1 MTLQTNLHSD
11 SWLNNSWQ
19 RSRHAGLKESE
30 VPEHIRLNKVDLQQ
44 KLDESTLLISVIEK
58 HALPLFRQALAHTQS
73 RLILADS
80 DGVILTSWGQ
90 ERFANRLTDVALEAG
105 VCWQENHKGTNAIG
119 TALAEKSLTCVR
131 GQQHFISNHR
141 FLSCTA
147 SPIFSP
153 EDNLI
158 GILDITSE
166 QQIHNIQVNLL
177 VQTMVQQVE
186 SALMNHIPHG
196 SYRFD
201 LALSDSLLHTGWQ
214 GIIVTNESGKV
225 LACNSIASQLLEK
238 PILIGETLDTFW
250 QQSWPPQ
257 HKAPSFITT
266 SKNNVSIAC
275 QALAPKNRTF
285 TASNSLHY
293 GDSTVEQIWQQACK
307 VINKDIPLLI
317 LGETGVGKEQFVK
330 QLHQISQ
337 RKKSPLVAVN
347 CGSLPSELLESE
359 LFGYVG
365 GAFTGANRQGYLGKI
380 RQADKGILFL
390 DEIGEMP
397 LSAQSRLLRVLQ
409 EREVVPIGSNNVEQ
423 VDIQIIAATHNNL
436 LESVEKGT
444 FRQDLFYRLNG
455 LALNIPALRER
466 DDLKALIHQLHD
478 KYSEQE
484 QQISPALIKLL
495 KTYSWP
501 GNLRELDSMM
511 KVACLLSEGKKV
523 LELSDIPAN
532 IQQQLFSEQVKAEEP
547 IAQPSLKQSIHSRL
561 LETYKSNSGNIS
573 KTARQLGISRNT
585 LYRKL
590 KEIGFK

>member
-1 MTLQTNLHSD
+1 MTLQTTPHSD
-11 SWLNNSWQ
+11 SWLNSSWQ

-30 VPEHIRLNKVDLQQ
+30 TPEHIRLNRVDLQQ
-44 KLDESTLLISVIEK
+44 KKDESALLINVIEK
-58 HALPLFRQALAHTQS
+58 HAFPLFKQALAHTQS
-73 RLILADS
+73 RLIIADNN
-80 DGVILTSWGQ
+80 GVILTSWGQ
-90 ERFANRLTDVALEAG
+90 EKFANRLTDVALEAG
-105 VCWQENHKGTNAIG
+105 VCWQEKHKGTNAIG
-119 TALAEKSLTCVR
+119 TALTEKNLTCVR

-153 EDNLI
+153 DGKLI

-186 SALMNHIPHG
+186 SALMNHVPQG

-201 LALSDSLLHTGWQ
+201 IALSDSLLHTGWQ

-225 LACNSIASQLLEK
+225 LAYNSIASLLLEK
-238 PILIGETLDTFW
+238 PILIGETLDAFW

-257 HKAPSFITT
+257 NAAPRSIKT
-266 SKNNVSIAC
+266 SNNNVSIAC

-293 GDSTVEQIWQQACK
+293 GDSAVEKIWQQACK

-330 QLHQISQ
+330 QLHQVSQ
-337 RKKSPLVAVN
+337 RKKAPLVAVN

-380 RQADKGILFL
+380 RQANKGILFL

-409 EREVVPIGSNNVEQ
+409 EREVVPIGSNSIEH

-455 LALNIPALRER
+455 LTLNIPALRDR
-466 DDLKALIHQLHD
+466 DDLKALIHQIHG
-478 KYSEQE
+478 KYSEQK
-484 QQISPALIKLL
+484 QHISPTLTKLL
-495 KTYSWP
+495 QTYAWP

-511 KVACLLSEGKKV
+511 KVACLLSEGKKT

-532 IQQQLFSEQVKAEEP
+532 IQQQLFSEPVKAEEP

-590 KEIGFK
+590 KEIGCK